1 MSRDEIPYDRVRHLL
16 RTGDR
21 SPSVAGGKASNFDD
35 VASFIFEGSSHLV
48 ERVFRRLAQYGLP
61 RMETDLSLP
70 ACFEL
75 IEPVHHLFCRRYT
88 RRNLVRRRLRR
99 LCLAARVARALVRK
113 VHLLRSKAQSLLRA
127 AINILNL

>member
-48 ERVFRRLAQYGLP
+48 ERIFGRLAQYGLP
-61 RMETDLSLP
+61 RTETDLSLA

-75 IEPVHHLFCRRYT
+75 IEPVHHLLRRRYT
-88 RRNLVRRRLRR
+88 GRSLVRRRLRR
-99 LCLAARVARALVRK
+99 LCLGDRIARVLIRK
-113 VHLLRSKAQSLLRA
+113 VHFL
-127 AINILNL
+127 